1 MISSVKPNDSFD
13 DKGRFILRSYHQK
26 PTFSS
31 FLPGISGLFGI
42 PMWVFYNNR
51 GQAIS
56 SFGIESK
63 DRPILEFYPANKSYQ
78 LTEQLGFRT
87 FIKSGNWVAEPFTSI
102 PNTAVT
108 RDMFIGM
115 NELEIRETD
124 LEKKIETTVLY
135 FNLINEPYAGLVRR
149 TSIRN
154 LGPTTVDL
162 EVLDGLPEILP
173 NGVNNDHLKNISN
186 TIQAWMEI
194 LHLESRVPFFRL
206 RASVKDSS
214 SVQSIEAGNYALAA
228 SYDGLL
234 SPVVDP
240 RLIFGSDT
248 SYRQPLNLAEKGL
261 SNLLAMTQTVEG
273 RTPCVFFGDRFSLAP
288 DETYQINS
296 IYGYAKNYPVL
307 DQLQKQ
313 ILNPDYLLEKLAQA
327 RDLTNQLTEPIS
339 TKTGSRLF
347 DAYCRQTFLDNL
359 LRGGSPQLL
368 GGKHIYYSYSRKHGD
383 PERDYNY
390 FNLSAENYSQGNGN
404 FRDVNQNRRSDI
416 YFEPL
421 VADFNIRLF
430 MSLIQT
436 DGYNP
441 LLVEGTLFSLDREH
455 RDSVLKLVK
464 NPGILAQLLNDSFSP
479 GQLLDRAIESG
490 LTVSPQELI
499 EKVIG
504 LSHQHI
510 QAEFHEGYWVDH
522 WTYSLDLIDS
532 FLNVYPDRKDE
543 LLYTSE
549 PLPFFDSTM
558 MVNPRSRKYILDN
571 DQPRQL
577 NAVIE
582 LEEKETLLN
591 DRKHGRNW
599 VRSNYG
605 QGEIFQLNLFSKLI
619 FLSIIKF
626 STRDPHGMG
635 IEMEAGRP
643 AWCDALNGLP
653 GLFGSSMSESFELA
667 RLLDFLIS
675 EMKIAAYQVNLPIEM
690 ADLLSEILTQLDKD
704 QAAFDYWDA
713 VTTSREKYR
722 ERTKFGVDGRTSQYS
737 PIEMLSVLEK
747 MRKSVQAG
755 IDQAVKIGGGLTPTY
770 FSCQVLDF
778 ERIDDNNP
786 EKLVFFKPLRFK
798 SNPLPLFL
806 EGPVHQMKTLQD
818 KQERLA
824 LYHEVKQS
832 QLFDRD
838 LKTYRSNE
846 SLSDQPFSIGRIR
859 AFSPGWLENESI
871 FMHMTYK
878 YLLETLKAGLYEQFF
893 EDIQKCFPPFLDPE
907 VYGRSPL
914 ENSSFVVS
922 SAHPDRSLHGRG
934 YVARLSGTTAEFI
947 SIWFIIMTGG
957 EPFSIYQKG
966 KLQFSLRPILPGWL
980 FPEEGIIEFRF
991 LGNILVR
998 VHNPSRKN
1006 TWEST
1011 PAKYVLCDA
1020 DTEISVNPS
1029 SISESVSRSI
1039 RDGLYH
1045 QIDIHY

>member
-1 MISSVKPNDSFD
+1 MV
-13 DKGRFILRSYHQK
+13 
-26 PTFSS
+26 
-31 FLPGISGLFGI
+31 
-42 PMWVFYNNR
+42 
-51 GQAIS
+51 
-56 SFGIESK
+56 IENK

-87 FIKSGNWVAEPFTSI
+87 FIKSGDWLAEPFTSI
-102 PNTAVT
+102 PVPGVT

-135 FNLINEPYAGLVRR
+135 FNLINEPYAGLVRS

-154 LGPTTVDL
+154 LGSKTIDL
-162 EVLDGLPEILP
+162 EILDGLPEILP
-173 NGVNNDHLKNISN
+173 NGVNNDHLKKISN

-194 LHLESRVPFFRL
+194 LHLDSRVPFFKL
-206 RASVKDSS
+206 RSSIKDSS
-214 SVQSIEAGNYALAA
+214 NIQSIEAGNYALAA
-228 SYDGLL
+228 SVDRLL

-248 SYRQPLNLAEKGL
+248 SYRQPLNLSEKGL
-261 SNLLAMTQTVEG
+261 SNLLKMTQTVEG

-296 IYGYAKNYPVL
+296 VYGYAKNYQLL
-307 DQLQKQ
+307 DQLQKL
-313 ILNPDYLLEKLAQA
+313 ILNPDYILEKFTQA
-327 RDLTNQLTEPIS
+327 RDLTNQLTESIS
-339 TKTGSRLF
+339 TKTGSGLF
-347 DAYCRQTFLDNL
+347 DGYCRQTFLDNL

-404 FRDVNQNRRSDI
+404 FRDVNQNRRNDI

-430 MSLIQT
+430 MSLIQI

-441 LLVEGTLFSLDREH
+441 LLVEGTLFSLDKEH
-455 RDSVLKLVK
+455 RESALKLVK
-464 NPGILAQLLNDSFSP
+464 NPGIFAELLNDSFSP

-675 EMKIAAYQVNLPIEM
+675 EMKIAVYQVNLPIEM
-690 ADLLSEILTQLDKD
+690 ADLLGEILTQLDKD

-722 ERTKFGVDGRTSQYS
+722 ERTKFGVDGKTSQYS

-770 FSCQVLDF
+770 FSCQVLEF

-798 SNPLPLFL
+798 SNPLPIISR
-806 EGPVHQMKTLQD
+806 GT
-818 KQERLA
+818 RA
-824 LYHEVKQS
+824 
-832 QLFDRD
+832 
-838 LKTYRSNE
+838 
-846 SLSDQPFSIGRIR
+846 SD
-859 AFSPGWLENESI
+859 EN
-871 FMHMTYK
+871 T
-878 YLLETLKAGLYEQFF
+878 
-893 EDIQKCFPPFLDPE
+893 
-907 VYGRSPL
+907 
-914 ENSSFVVS
+914 
-922 SAHPDRSLHGRG
+922 
-934 YVARLSGTTAEFI
+934 AR
-947 SIWFIIMTGG
+947 
-957 EPFSIYQKG
+957 
-966 KLQFSLRPILPGWL
+966 
-980 FPEEGIIEFRF
+980 
-991 LGNILVR
+991 
-998 VHNPSRKN
+998 
-1006 TWEST
+1006 
-1011 PAKYVLCDA
+1011 
-1020 DTEISVNPS
+1020 
-1029 SISESVSRSI
+1029 
-1039 RDGLYH
+1039 
-1045 QIDIHY
+1045 